1 MTSIYPALAAVMADV
16 QAVAKRDRNTHQN
29 FNFRGIDAVMNAVG
43 PALRTHKVIVAPT
56 VERVDYEHVKTTT
69 GKDATACRVQVT
81 YTFYAEDGSHVAT
94 SVAGE
99 AWDSGDK
106 ACPKAMSVAFRTA
119 LLQALCLPTDEPDPD
134 EHVYERATVVD
145 LSTLDELI
153 GAARAKGIAGKYDA
167 TRAWAAQSQA
177 NCEVAVHKLRTI
189 IDSSGVGDGEA
200 FTSEANVPVGASPP
214 LPAGSGEGGSPAATV
229 PLPSPAAPPDPS
241 TWDVEPPAERER
253 YDWREHAKRVGINQA
268 QALAA
273 GRESLLPDLQVRGP
287 KSLDDACQSEGLAQL
302 VRAAINKAAA

>member
-1 MTSIYPALAAVMADV
+1 
-16 QAVAKRDRNTHQN
+16 
-29 FNFRGIDAVMNAVG
+29 
-43 PALRTHKVIVAPT
+43 
-56 VERVDYEHVKTTT
+56 
-69 GKDATACRVQVT
+69 
-81 YTFYAEDGSHVAT
+81 
-94 SVAGE
+94 
-99 AWDSGDK
+99 
-106 ACPKAMSVAFRTA
+106 MSVAFRTA

-200 FTSEANVPVGASPP
+200 FTSEANLPVGASPP

-229 PLPSPAAPPDPS
+229 PHPSPAAPPAPEPARPLVHPADAVMPRARRPRGH
-241 TWDVEPPAERER
+241 VESVAV
-253 YDWREHAKRVGINQA
+253 VG
-268 QALAA
+268 
-273 GRESLLPDLQVRGP
+273 DL
-287 KSLDDACQSEGLAQL
+287 D
-302 VRAAINKAAA
+302 